1 MKNVSQIISY
11 LTSKPQFKNISNR
24 RCIMRVIKLLP
35 PHLKNAVLFTYI
47 KNQTLFIVLNHPGMK
62 MEFNYK
68 VNLIKDLLNKV
79 KNIDLTCKDIEVTQ
93 IKLFV
98 SNKKPKIEKDYIPL
112 IYKERASG
120 EFDIECKDSSLKE
133 VFLKIQDA
141 IKNSHDR

>member
-1 MKNVSQIISY
+1 MKNITQIISF
-11 LTSKPQFKNISNR
+11 LTAKPQFKNISNS
-24 RCIMRVIKLLP
+24 RCIMRVIKILP
-35 PHLKNAVLFTYI
+35 PHLRDAVLFTYI

-79 KNIDLTCKDIEVTQ
+79 KNIELTCKDIEISQ

-98 SNKKPKIEKDYIPL
+98 SNKKPKIEKPYISP

-120 EFDIECKDSSLKE
+120 KFDIECENSSLKE
-133 VFLKIQDA
+133 LFLKIQES
-141 IKNSHDR
+141 IKDSHDR